1 MLSFSPDVAGGGPCA
16 AREPSRWVLPFFVSG
31 AAGHLELPRCV
42 PSGGEVAAVRLRL
55 RLLAGRLDG
64 ATVRVAGR
72 GGAELVERVG
82 LTLAAGEAATLSG
95 T

>member
-16 AREPSRWVLPFFVSG
+16 AGEPSRWVLPFFVSG
-31 AAGHLELPRCV
+31 AAGHLELPRCA
-42 PSGGEVAAVRLRL
+42 PSGGEVAAGRL